1 MKEWKYLIGN
11 ADDFIGA
18 PEWAS
23 IIYTYGNSDLIR
35 FCNGWK
41 EGCKFSGAKEFLT
54 RQYDVSTIDLIRYKI
69 IAQRTESFGNAIDLE
84 FCKANPDHPDCKCK
98 EGFLKGAFKQS
109 EGEVIKA
116 ISEEMQRQINELS
129 KDTGF
134 SKDALL
140 GKHEAYTIDIEEPKM
155 ADTNMGTLTYK
166 VSLDLSEM
174 DAEVSEAYY
183 KKRAAYLAKK
193 NKYVRICKGLP
204 VDVYDVLQAFTV
216 TNPATQHAI
225 KKLLCAGLRGHKDK
239 MQDLTEALKSIER
252 AIELEKE

>member
-1 MKEWKYLIGN
+1 MKEWKYLIGS

-23 IIYTYGNSDLIR
+23 LRLVTSSGSTSFAEGFTPSSKRTNVHDVNLTTYLQEKGLSD
-35 FCNGWK
+35 
-41 EGCKFSGAKEFLT
+41 FS
-54 RQYDVSTIDLIRYKI
+54 V

-98 EGFLKGAFKQS
+98 E
-109 EGEVIKA
+109 IKVA
-116 ISEEMQRQINELS
+116 ITDQQAESMQRAIDEFSRNSRIPRSYLEGHKPS
-129 KDTGF
+129 K
-134 SKDALL
+134 
-140 GKHEAYTIDIEEPKM
+140 YNRP
-155 ADTNMGTLTYK
+155 
-166 VSLDLSEM
+166 
-174 DAEVSEAYY
+174 
-183 KKRAAYLAKK
+183 
-193 NKYVRICKGLP
+193 CKGVTL
-204 VDVYDVLQAFTV
+204 DVYDVLQAFAV

>member
-1 MKEWKYLIGN
+1 MKEWKYLIGS

-18 PEWAS
+18 PDWATVLS
-23 IIYTYGNSDLIR
+23 KSESGMLVWDESATIAAGCRYQ
-35 FCNGWK
+35 WK
-41 EGCKFSGAKEFLT
+41 SGYEARKYLT
-54 RQYDVSTIDLIRYKI
+54 QPDCPMVDHI

-98 EGFLKGAFKQS
+98 EGFLKVAFKQS

-116 ISEEMQRQINELS
+116 ISEAMKVTSLDDS
-129 KDTGF
+129 YKT
-134 SKDALL
+134 
-140 GKHEAYTIDIEEPKM
+140 YTINIDDRP
-155 ADTNMGTLTYK
+155 
-166 VSLDLSEM
+166 S
-174 DAEVSEAYY
+174 
-183 KKRAAYLAKK
+183 
-193 NKYVRICKGLP
+193 KYSRPCKGISL
-204 VDVYDVLQAFTV
+204 DVYDVLQAFAV

>member
-1 MKEWKYLIGN
+1 MKEWKYLIGSAN
-11 ADDFIGA
+11 DFIGA
-18 PEWAS
+18 PDWCTHVSKSSTSGERAWEMDSVVVIGNKYKWARFHDPEME
-23 IIYTYGNSDLIR
+23 YVHSDGLAL
-35 FCNGWK
+35 
-41 EGCKFSGAKEFLT
+41 E
-54 RQYDVSTIDLIRYKI
+54 I

-84 FCKANPDHPDCKCK
+84 FCKANPDHPDCKC
-98 EGFLKGAFKQS
+98 
-109 EGEVIKA
+109 
-116 ISEEMQRQINELS
+116 EEES
-129 KDTGF
+129 KV
-134 SKDALL
+134 
-140 GKHEAYTIDIEEPKM
+140 

-204 VDVYDVLQAFTV
+204 VDVYDVLQAFSV